1 MRHMGTRTLAVAIL
15 VAATLTMACS
25 SSSEVEAAPRLK
37 PEKTRKAAPDFTLKD
52 SNGASVRLS
61 DYRGKVVLL
70 DFWATWCTPCQT
82 EIPWFM
88 EFEQSLKG
96 KGFAVLGVSMDE
108 DGWDVVKPYIQKR
121 KINYRILLGDEHL
134 GQLYGGVDSL
144 PMTFLLDR
152 QGRVAAVHIGL
163 ASDKD
168 GFLHEITELLDAKRA
183 GAGAVDNGTAALAGA
198 K

>member
-1 MRHMGTRTLAVAIL
+1 MALL
-15 VAATLTMACS
+15 AATALTIACS
-25 SSSEVEAAPRLK
+25 SSTSVEAAPRLK
-37 PEKTRKAAPDFTLKD
+37 PEKERKLAPDFTLKD
-52 SNGASVRLS
+52 SNGATVRLS

-70 DFWATWCTPCQT
+70 DFWATWCTPCQV

-96 KGFAVLGVSMDE
+96 RGFAVVGVSMDE
-108 DGWDVVKPYIQKR
+108 DGWDVVKPYIQR
-121 KINYRILLGDEHL
+121 RRINYRILRGDDRTGE
-134 GQLYGGVDSL
+134 LYGGVESL

-152 QGRVAAVHIGL
+152 QGRVAAVHVGL

-168 GFLHEITELLDAKRA
+168 GFLHEITELLGAPRA
-183 GAGAVDNGTAALAGA
+183 GTGVADGGSATLARA